1 MTHVDPRL
9 LAFVR
14 ALAKADARRDRA
26 IAAAKSEEACKK
38 TEQPSMRGSQLISK
52 MSGQL
57 TIKSLFAES
66 SPLETVSL
74 SQQHT
79 TTKRARVRRSSDET
93 DYSVSWKM
101 PEPANS
107 KPSSSKR

>member
-26 IAAAKSEEACKK
+26 LAAANSEEACKK
-38 TEQPSMRGSQLISK
+38 TEQPFMRGSQLISK
-52 MSGQL
+52 TSGQL

-66 SPLETVSL
+66 SQFETVSL
-74 SQQHT
+74 SQENT
-79 TTKRARVRRSSDET
+79 STKRARVPRSSDET
-93 DYSVSWKM
+93 DYSASWKM
-101 PEPANS
+101 PELANS
-107 KPSSSKR
+107 KPSSSKP

>member
-26 IAAAKSEEACKK
+26 LAAANSEEACKK
-38 TEQPSMRGSQLISK
+38 TEQPFMRGSQLICK
-52 MSGQL
+52 TSGQL

-66 SPLETVSL
+66 SPLETASSSL
-74 SQQHT
+74 ENT
-79 TTKRARVRRSSDET
+79 TTKRVQAPRSSDET
-93 DYSVSWKM
+93 DYSASWKM

-107 KPSSSKR
+107 KPS